1 MSGMPSLE
9 SGPKLSSKLNGDP
22 RNDGHGKRQSLC
34 GRRPVGWREEEEK
47 GEKKKLRIRGA

>member
-34 GRRPVGWREEEEK
+34 GKRPVGWREEKEK
-47 GEKKKLRIRGA
+47 GEKKKLGIRGA